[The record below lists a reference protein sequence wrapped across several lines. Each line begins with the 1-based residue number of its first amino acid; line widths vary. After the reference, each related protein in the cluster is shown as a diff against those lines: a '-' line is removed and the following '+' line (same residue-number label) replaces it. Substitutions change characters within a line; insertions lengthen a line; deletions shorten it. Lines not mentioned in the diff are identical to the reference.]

1 MSAYYAAENSKGV
14 AIRKVFGS
22 TITAETVRNTR
33 LYMALTLVSCIA
45 GLPVGYLIVK
55 TYLGRYV
62 YHLESLV
69 WPMTVAAGLT
79 FFFSLAA
86 VLWQTLR
93 AARTNPAEALK
104 KE

>member
-22 TITAETVRNTR
+22 TIKAETVRNTR

-55 TYLGRYV
+55 TYLGRYI
-62 YHLESLV
+62 HQLDSLI
-69 WPMTVAAGLT
+69 WPMAVAAGLT

-93 AARTNPAEALK
+93 AARTNPAAALK